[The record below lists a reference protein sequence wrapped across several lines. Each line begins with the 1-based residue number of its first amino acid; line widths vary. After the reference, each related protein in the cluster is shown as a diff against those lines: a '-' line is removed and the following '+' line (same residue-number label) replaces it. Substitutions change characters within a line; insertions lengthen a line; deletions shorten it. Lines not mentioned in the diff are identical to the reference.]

1 LYYQPKVSLESNA
14 IIGVEALVRWHHPQR
29 GLVPP
34 AQFIPVAEERG
45 FIVPIGRWVLR
56 EACSQGR
63 AWHDARLKPIRVA
76 VNISA
81 MELRDRE
88 FVAEV
93 RSTLT
98 ETGFDP
104 TCVELELTETFLLQD
119 SKSTTAVLHALKDL
133 GVELALDDFGTGF
146 SSLSHLKRFPI
157 DVLKIDQSFVRDI
170 ATDADDASIVSA
182 VISMGK
188 SLQMR
193 VVAEG
198 VETREQLAFLQ
209 QQRCPEGQGY
219 YFSRPVAAAEF
230 TQLFARSV
238 GSALP

>member
-1 LYYQPKVSLESNA
+1 
-14 IIGVEALVRWHHPQR
+14 
-29 GLVPP
+29 
-34 AQFIPVAEERG
+34 
-45 FIVPIGRWVLR
+45 
-56 EACSQGR
+56 
-63 AWHDARLKPIRVA
+63 
-76 VNISA
+76 
-81 MELRDRE
+81 M
-88 FVAEV
+88 
-93 RSTLT
+93 
-98 ETGFDP
+98 
-104 TCVELELTETFLLQD
+104 
-119 SKSTTAVLHALKDL
+119 
-133 GVELALDDFGTGF
+133 ELALDDFGTGF

-157 DVLKIDQSFVRDI
+157 DVLKIDKSFVRDI

-198 VETREQLAFLQ
+198 VETCEQLALLR